1 MPFQLSPGVNV
12 SEIDLTTVIP
22 AVATT
27 DAATAGVFKWGPV
40 GKATLVVSEDEL
52 LREYGRPDNDNFETW
67 FTASNFL
74 AYANRLYVSRAGYTT
89 GVDVNVS
96 AYGTL
101 GANYLV
107 VAGNTETTVL
117 QGFDVVASDDIAS
130 GTTVSSVDTAEVR
143 VAVDYTTEVD
153 VGNNTIDVAL
163 GTTLVDGERVQF
175 ERDGGTGVLPSPLAE
190 STDYYIFN
198 ATATDFQLVD
208 SQLSTSP
215 ITIGDTGDTN
225 FDVVRNGDTRI
236 TLSSNVLT
244 AAGNKIIEI
253 YDEDYTFN
261 AIANTTTLGTDS
273 VLANHIVKNDD
284 AYADAALNFDSAVK
298 YVAKYPGELGNS
310 LAISVCDSSSAF
322 QSTVSIAAQAA
333 ANASI
338 IINSTVDLEVG
349 ERVAA
354 ITTDSGDA
362 ADIVSITNQFVV
374 GDLLRFG
381 NTTIGYQFLEVESI
395 GPSSS
400 TEGSITFT
408 DNLALSENVELV
420 SGDSLN
426 RYWKHYNLV
435 QKAPGQSQYVTEQ
448 GNTAANDELHV
459 VVVDE
464 DGKVSGVPNTILEVY
479 QGLSRATDAKGID
492 GETIYYKEVLN
503 QGSRYVWAGSDE
515 ANAPTTTAALV
526 ASSISTTPVNH
537 SFQLG
542 TDVNGGESACTLG
555 QVFRAY
561 DVFKSAED
569 YDISLVLTGK
579 SRGGANGTQTANYI
593 VDNLCERRRDCV
605 SFCSPAKEDVV
616 NNFADISEDVI
627 TFRNSLRS
635 TSYSVLDSGYK
646 YQYDKHNDVYRW
658 VPLNGDIAGLC
669 ARTDDTRDPW
679 WSPAGFNRGNVKNV
693 IKLSWSPEKAERD
706 VLYAN
711 GVNPVVN
718 FQGQGVVLY
727 GDKTLLAKPSAFD
740 RINVRRL
747 FIVLEKAV
755 AAASQFSLFEFND
768 EFTRSSFVNVV
779 TPFLREVQARRG
791 ITDFIVV
798 CDDTNN
804 TGEVIDKNEFVGDIY
819 IKPARSI
826 NFIQLNFVAVR
837 SGVEF
842 SEVIGNF

>member
-27 DAATAGVFKWGPV
+27 DAASAGVFKWGPV

-52 LREYGRPDNDNFETW
+52 LKEYGRPDNDNFETW

-74 AYANRLYVSRAGYTT
+74 AYSNRLYVSRAGYTT
-89 GVDVNVS
+89 GVDVNIN
-96 AYGTL
+96 AYGTI
-101 GANYLV
+101 GNNYLV
-107 VAGNTETTVL
+107 VAGNVNTEVLAGFKVIESADIPADTSVTTV
-117 QGFDVVASDDIAS
+117 D
-130 GTTVSSVDTAEVR
+130 TTEVR
-143 VAVDYTTEVD
+143 VAVTHTTQVD

-163 GTTLVDGERVQF
+163 GTNLVNGERVQF
-175 ERDGGTGVLPSPLAE
+175 VRDGGAGVLPSPFTEGA
-190 STDYYIFN
+190 DYYIYG
-198 ATATDFQLVD
+198 ATATEFQLVD
-208 SQLSTSP
+208 GQLSVLP
-215 ITIGDTGDTN
+215 ITIGDTGDTD
-225 FDVVRNGDTRI
+225 FEIVRNGDTRI
-236 TLSSNVLT
+236 TLNKNVLT
-244 AAGNKIIEI
+244 QGNKTVEI
-253 YDEDYTFN
+253 HDEDYTFN
-261 AIANTTTLGTDS
+261 AIANTNTLGTDS
-273 VLANHIVKNDD
+273 VLANHIVSNDD
-284 AYADAALNFDSAVK
+284 AYVSASQNFDSAVK

-310 LAISVCDSSSAF
+310 LAISVCDSPSAF
-322 QSTVSIAAQAA
+322 QSSIGLPSVAA
-333 ANASI
+333 ANVSVSI
-338 IINSTVDLEVG
+338 SMGLDLTVG
-349 ERVAA
+349 EKTAT
-354 ITTDSGDA
+354 ITTDSGDS
-362 ADIVSITNQFVV
+362 ADIISVTSQFVV

-381 NTTIGYQFLEVESI
+381 NTTIGYQFLEVDSV
-395 GPSSS
+395 GTPTS
-400 TEGSITFT
+400 TEGTITFT
-408 DNLALSENVELV
+408 DNLALSEDVDLV
-420 SGDSLN
+420 SGETFD
-426 RYWKHYNLV
+426 RYWKHYGLV
-435 QKAPGQSQYVTEQ
+435 QKAPGQSQYVTQQ
-448 GNTAANDELHV
+448 GNTAASDEMHV

-464 DGKVSGVPNTILEVY
+464 DGKVTGVPNTVLEVY

-515 ANAPTTTAALV
+515 ASAATATAALI
-526 ASSISTTPVNH
+526 ASSSATTPTSH
-537 SFQLG
+537 SFQAG
-542 TDVNGGESACTLG
+542 TDVNGGESACSLG

-569 YDISLVLTGK
+569 YDVSLILTGK
-579 SRGGANGTQTANYI
+579 SRGGSNGTQTANYI
-593 VDNLCERRRDCV
+593 VDNICERRRDCV
-605 SFCSPAKEDVV
+605 SFCSPQKEDVV
-616 NNFADISEDVI
+616 NNFSDITEDVVA
-627 TFRNSLRS
+627 FRNSLRS

-658 VPLNGDIAGLC
+658 IPLNGDIAGLC
-669 ARTDDTRDPW
+669 ARTDDTRDAW
-679 WSPAGFNRGNVKNV
+679 WSPAGFNRGAVKNV
-693 IKLSWSPEKAERD
+693 IKLSWNPEKAERD
-706 VLYAN
+706 LLYAN
-711 GVNPVVN
+711 GVNPVVKFN
-718 FQGQGVVLY
+718 GQGIILY

-819 IKPARSI
+819 IKPAKSI